1 MKMLQ
6 KILSHG
12 LLIAVIVAAF
22 FIYTKRAELLPE
34 WFGKAETTQ
43 TARIDESAPAQPVEP
58 GVTTAATSAGGV
70 TNLTADKAAAVSVE
84 PEVSAAGQ
92 AAIEPTAVSAA
103 EPEAVSTFR
112 PLDSGQQDASA
123 TGIEAADTPEA
134 VAAPVYRPLPSE
146 EVDKNVVAA
155 GQADAGVSETPAEPV
170 QPAEPSVDS
179 KLTDQEPEPVPSEQP
194 AAPESSAVAAVNT
207 SSDKPAGK
215 TVQQQL
221 EEARQLYWQKD
232 VSAATEAYEA
242 LGRDYPRDADIW
254 GEIGNFYYSIQQSQ
268 PAGIAYYR
276 TVSLLIDKGDTQK
289 ARQLLGVLYEL
300 DANRGRELD
309 ARLQQS
315 AN

>member
-22 FIYTKRAELLPE
+22 FLYTNRAELLPE
-34 WFGKAETTQ
+34 WFGKAETAQ
-43 TARIDESAPAQPVEP
+43 TARIDERASVQPVEP
-58 GVTTAATSAGGV
+58 GVTTPLTSAGGS
-70 TNLTADKAAAVSVE
+70 TGLTTDKAATVSVE
-84 PEVSAAGQ
+84 PEVSAARQ
-92 AAIEPTAVSAA
+92 AAIEPAPVSAP
-103 EPEAVSTFR
+103 EPEAVTTFR
-112 PLDSGQQDASA
+112 PLDSGEQDAGA
-123 TGIEAADTPEA
+123 AGIKAADAPEA
-134 VAAPVYRPLPSE
+134 VAAPAYRPLPNE
-146 EVDKNVVAA
+146 KVDKNVVAA
-155 GQADAGVSETPAEPV
+155 GEADAGVSEVPAEPV
-170 QPAEPSVDS
+170 QPAEQSVDS
-179 KLTDQEPEPVPSEQP
+179 KLTDQEPVPSEQP
-194 AAPESSAVAAVNT
+194 AAPEISDVAAVNAA
-207 SSDKPAGK
+207 SDKPGGK

-268 PAGIAYYR
+268 PAGMAYYR

-300 DANRGRELD
+300 DADRGRELD

>member
-22 FIYTKRAELLPE
+22 FLYTNRAELLPE
-34 WFGKAETTQ
+34 WFGKAETAQ
-43 TARIDESAPAQPVEP
+43 TARIDERASVQPVEP
-58 GVTTAATSAGGV
+58 GVTTPVTSAGGA
-70 TNLTADKAAAVSVE
+70 TNLTDDKAAAVSVE
-84 PEVSAAGQ
+84 PAVSAARQ
-92 AAIEPTAVSAA
+92 AAIEPEPVSAL
-103 EPEAVSTFR
+103 EPAAVTTFR
-112 PLDSGQQDASA
+112 PLDSGEQDAGA
-123 TGIEAADTPEA
+123 AGIKAADMPETG
-134 VAAPVYRPLPSE
+134 AAPTYRPLPNE

-155 GQADAGVSETPAEPV
+155 GEADTGVSEVSAEPV
-170 QPAEPSVDS
+170 QPAEQFADS
-179 KLTDQEPEPVPSEQP
+179 KLTDQEPVPSEQA
-194 AAPESSAVAAVNT
+194 AAPEISDVAAVNA
-207 SSDKPAGK
+207 SSDKPGGK

-242 LGRDYPRDADIW
+242 LGRGYPRDADIW

-268 PAGIAYYR
+268 PAGMAYYR
-276 TVSLLIDKGDTQK
+276 TVSLLIDKGDTTK

-300 DANRGRELD
+300 DADRGRELD

>member
-22 FIYTKRAELLPE
+22 FIYTNRAELLPD

-43 TARIDESAPAQPVEP
+43 TARNDERAPAQPVEP

-92 AAIEPTAVSAA
+92 VAIEPAAVSAP
-103 EPEAVSTFR
+103 EPEAVSTYR
-112 PLDSGQQDASA
+112 PLDSAQQDASA
-123 TGIEAADTPEA
+123 TGIRAADTPEA
-134 VAAPVYRPLPSE
+134 VAAPRYRPLPSE
-146 EVDKNVVAA
+146 EVDKNVAAA

-170 QPAEPSVDS
+170 QPAEQSVDP
-179 KLTDQEPEPVPSEQP
+179 KLTDQEPVPSEQP
-194 AAPESSAVAAVNT
+194 AAPEISAVAAVNP

-254 GEIGNFYYSIQQSQ
+254 GEIGNFYYSIQQSE

>member
-22 FIYTKRAELLPE
+22 FIYTNRAELLPE

-43 TARIDESAPAQPVEP
+43 TARNDERAPAQPVEP

-92 AAIEPTAVSAA
+92 AAIEPAAVSAP
-103 EPEAVSTFR
+103 EPEAVSTYR

-123 TGIEAADTPEA
+123 TGIRAADTPEA
-134 VAAPVYRPLPSE
+134 VAAPRYRPLPSE
-146 EVDKNVVAA
+146 EVDKNVAAA

-170 QPAEPSVDS
+170 QPAEQSVDP
-179 KLTDQEPEPVPSEQP
+179 KLTGQEPVPSEQP
-194 AAPESSAVAAVNT
+194 SAPEISAVAAVNP

-221 EEARQLYWQKD
+221 EEARQLYWQRD

-254 GEIGNFYYSIQQSQ
+254 GEIGNFYYSIQQSE

>member
-1 MKMLQ
+1 MMKMLQ

-22 FIYTKRAELLPE
+22 FIYTNRAELLPE
-34 WFGKAETTQ
+34 WFGKAETAQ
-43 TARIDESAPAQPVEP
+43 TARIDERTSVQPVEP
-58 GVTTAATSAGGV
+58 SVTTPATSAGGA
-70 TNLTADKAAAVSVE
+70 TNLAADKAATVSAE
-84 PEVSAAGQ
+84 PAVSAARQ
-92 AAIEPTAVSAA
+92 AAIEPAPVSAP
-103 EPEAVSTFR
+103 EPEAVTTFR
-112 PLDSGQQDASA
+112 PLDSGEQDASA
-123 TGIEAADTPEA
+123 AGIKAADAPEA
-134 VAAPVYRPLPSE
+134 VAAPAYRPLPNE
-146 EVDKNVVAA
+146 AVDKNVVVA
-155 GQADAGVSETPAEPV
+155 GEADAGVSEVPAEPV
-170 QPAEPSVDS
+170 QPAEQSVDS
-179 KLTDQEPEPVPSEQP
+179 KLTDQKPVPPEQP
-194 AAPESSAVAAVNT
+194 AAPEISDVAALHA
-207 SSDKPAGK
+207 SSDTPAEK

-232 VSAATEAYEA
+232 VSAATKAYEA

-268 PAGIAYYR
+268 PAGMAYYR